1 MNWQE
6 YFRNIVHQVKLKSK
20 DERTQIGA
28 LIVGVDN
35 EIVSTGYNS
44 FPRGIVDSRPER
56 QERPEKYYWFEHAER
71 NAIYN
76 AARIG
81 VSTKGCT
88 MYLTCGIPCADCAR
102 GIINAGI
109 KTIYCERS
117 GGAVGDKWSESAIRS
132 MKMFNEAGV
141 EVKFYES

>member
-88 MYLTCGIPCADCAR
+88 MYLTCGIPCADCCR

-109 KTIYCERS
+109 KTIYCERE
-117 GGAVGDKWSESAIRS
+117 GGAKGNKWNESAIRS
-132 MKMFNEAGV
+132 IKMFNETGV
-141 EVKFYES
+141 EVKFYD